1 MSDLA
6 LEQAAENYKQAMQK
20 VRFVEKQLEL
30 AQLNVQ
36 STEDTLQKVKVEA
49 QDASKV
55 LKLAALQYTPTT

>member
-36 STEDTLQKVKVEA
+36 STEDTLRKVKVEA